1 MSEEK
6 ESGTGEKEKAS
17 KFQSRKFL
25 VWIVWGVITFVVA
38 VVVIICCIKNI
49 LEAKTAIELLTAVI
63 QDFFY
68 ISLLY
73 LGVNAGQKIGF
84 AVSDAI
90 ANKPSNNEE
99 R

>member
-6 ESGTGEKEKAS
+6 ETESEEKSS

-25 VWIVWGVITFVVA
+25 VWMIWGIITLITA
-38 VVVIICCIKNI
+38 VVVVICCVKKLI
-49 LEAKTAIELLTAVI
+49 EAQTAIELLQAVI

-90 ANKPSNNEE
+90 ANKSSNGDE

>member
-6 ESGTGEKEKAS
+6 ETESEEKSS

-25 VWIVWGVITFVVA
+25 VWMIWGIITLITA
-38 VVVIICCIKNI
+38 VVIVICCVKKLI
-49 LEAKTAIELLTAVI
+49 EAQTAIELLQAVI

-73 LGVNAGQKIGF
+73 LGVNTGQKIGF

-90 ANKPSNNEE
+90 ASKSSNDDE

>member
-6 ESGTGEKEKAS
+6 ETETEEKSS

-25 VWIVWGVITFVVA
+25 VWMVWGAITLITTVIVV
-38 VVVIICCIKNI
+38 ICCIKKLI
-49 LEAKTAIELLTAVI
+49 EAQTAIELLQAVI

-90 ANKPSNNEE
+90 ASKSSNNEE

>member
-49 LEAKTAIELLTAVI
+49 LEAKTAIELLTAAI

-90 ANKPSNNEE
+90 ASKSSNNEE

>member
-6 ESGTGEKEKAS
+6 ESGTGEKEKTS

-38 VVVIICCIKNI
+38 TVVIICCIKNI
-49 LEAKTAIELLTAVI
+49 LEAKTAIELLSAVI

-90 ANKPSNNEE
+90 ANKPSSNEE

>member
-6 ESGTGEKEKAS
+6 KSESEEKSS

-25 VWIVWGVITFVVA
+25 VWIIWGAIALITAVI
-38 VVVIICCIKNI
+38 VVICCVKKLI
-49 LEAKTAIELLTAVI
+49 EAQTAIELLQAVI

-73 LGVNAGQKIGF
+73 LGVNVGQKIGF

-90 ANKPSNNEE
+90 ASKSSNGNE

>member
-6 ESGTGEKEKAS
+6 ETETGGKEKAS

-25 VWIVWGVITFVVA
+25 VWIVWGVITFVVD

-90 ANKPSNNEE
+90 ASKSSNDDE

>member
-6 ESGTGEKEKAS
+6 EIETGDKEKAH

-25 VWIVWGVITFVVA
+25 VWIVWGIITFVIA
-38 VVVIICCIKNI
+38 TVVIVCCAKNI
-49 LEAKTAIELLTAVI
+49 MEAKTAIELLTAVI

-90 ANKPSNNEE
+90 ACKSSNNEE
-99 R
+99 K

>member
-1 MSEEK
+1 MKKKKAELAK
-6 ESGTGEKEKAS
+6 KRKQANFKAGNFLSGLSG
-17 KFQSRKFL
+17 
-25 VWIVWGVITFVVA
+25 GVITFVVA
-38 VVVIICCIKNI
+38 TVVIICCIKNI

-90 ANKPSNNEE
+90 ANKPSSNEE

>member
-6 ESGTGEKEKAS
+6 DVETGEKSS

-25 VWIVWGVITFVVA
+25 VWVVWGVITFVVA

-90 ANKPSNNEE
+90 ANKPSSNEE

>member
-6 ESGTGEKEKAS
+6 ETESEEKSS

-25 VWIVWGVITFVVA
+25 VWMIWGIITLITA
-38 VVVIICCIKNI
+38 VVVVICCVKKLI
-49 LEAKTAIELLTAVI
+49 EAQTAIELLQAVI

-73 LGVNAGQKIGF
+73 LGVNTGQKIGF

-90 ANKPSNNEE
+90 ASKSSNDDE

>member
-6 ESGTGEKEKAS
+6 ESGTGGKEKAS

-25 VWIVWGVITFVVA
+25 VWIVWGVITFVVT

-49 LEAKTAIELLTAVI
+49 LEAKTAIELLSAVI

-90 ANKPSNNEE
+90 ANKPSSNEE

>member
-6 ESGTGEKEKAS
+6 EVETEEKEKSS

-25 VWIVWGVITFVVA
+25 VWVVWGVITFVVA
-38 VVVIICCIKNI
+38 AVVVICCIKNI

-90 ANKPSNNEE
+90 AGKSSNNEE

>member
-6 ESGTGEKEKAS
+6 ESGTGGKEKAS

-38 VVVIICCIKNI
+38 AVVIICCIKNI

-90 ANKPSNNEE
+90 ASKSSNDDE

>member
-1 MSEEK
+1 MCEGK
-6 ESGTGEKEKAS
+6 ESGTGGKEKAS

-38 VVVIICCIKNI
+38 AVVIICCIKKLI
-49 LEAKTAIELLTAVI
+49 EAQTAIELLQAVI

-90 ANKPSNNEE
+90 ASKSSNNEE

>member
-6 ESGTGEKEKAS
+6 KSESEEKSS

-25 VWIVWGVITFVVA
+25 VWIIWGAITLITAVI
-38 VVVIICCIKNI
+38 VVICCVKKLI
-49 LEAKTAIELLTAVI
+49 EAQTAIELLQAVI

-73 LGVNAGQKIGF
+73 LGVNVGQKIGF

-90 ANKPSNNEE
+90 ASKSSNGNE

>member
-6 ESGTGEKEKAS
+6 KSGTGEKEKTS

-73 LGVNAGQKIGF
+73 LGVNAGQKIGL

-90 ANKPSNNEE
+90 ANKPSSNEE

>member
-6 ESGTGEKEKAS
+6 EAETGEKSS

-25 VWIVWGVITFVVA
+25 VWMIWGIITLITA
-38 VVVIICCIKNI
+38 VVVVICCVKKLI
-49 LEAKTAIELLTAVI
+49 EAQTAIELLQAVI

-90 ANKPSNNEE
+90 ASKSSNDDE

>member
-6 ESGTGEKEKAS
+6 KSGTGGKEKAS
-17 KFQSRKFL
+17 KFQSRKL
-25 VWIVWGVITFVVA
+25 VVWCVWGGITVVVA
-38 VVVIICCIKNI
+38 AVVIICCIKNI